1 MKKALVVLCIVVL
14 ALTGCGKKSGTIK
27 CTMDKDLTYY
37 KIESTYTINYTGKTV
52 DSVDTVEK
60 VSSDN
65 SKVLDTFEKTLKE
78 TYEAADKSY
87 GGYTTDIKRTDGEV
101 VSTVTIDYSKMDI
114 SKFVKDEPS
123 LKSYVDGD
131 KLTVDGIKS
140 IYVAMGATCE

>member
-1 MKKALVVLCIVVL
+1 MKKALIILSVVFL

-37 KIESTYTINYTGKTV
+37 KIESTYKINYTGKTV
-52 DSVDTVEK
+52 DSVETVERAIT
-60 VSSDN
+60 DN
-65 SKVLDTFEKTLKE
+65 STVLDTLEKTLKE
-78 TYEAADKSY
+78 TYENANKTY
-87 GGYTTDIKRTDGEV
+87 GGYTIDIKKSDKDV
-101 VSTVTIDYSKMDI
+101 VSTVTIDYNKMNI
-114 SKFVKDEPS
+114 SQFVKDQPS